1 MIADF
6 AAGMVLGLG
15 VAAPVGPIGLL
26 CIRRTLEHGFWA
38 GVAGGAG
45 TALADGLY
53 AALAAF
59 GIGAVTAILTAAQR
73 PLQVVAIAALLWLAV
88 GAWRQKPG
96 AEIAPSSHTSVF
108 AQTFLLTLANPATIL
123 TFAAMFAGF
132 AAGDAA
138 SATALVA
145 GTFAGSLLW
154 WIVLSGTVAAL
165 RRRLT
170 PRALLWINRAAAAM
184 FVGFAV
190 LVALRL

>member
-1 MIADF
+1 MIGEF
-6 AAGMVLGLG
+6 AAGVALGLG

-26 CIRRTLEHGFWA
+26 CIRRTLEHGFWT

-45 TALADGLY
+45 TALADGFY

-59 GIGAVTAILTAAQR
+59 GIGAVTAALTAAQT
-73 PLQVVAIAALLWLAV
+73 PLQIIAIAAFLWLAV

-96 AEIAPSSHTSVF
+96 TESAPTSHTNVF

-123 TFAAMFAGF
+123 TLAAMFAGF
-132 AAGDAA
+132 ATQGSAA
-138 SATALVA
+138 VLVA
-145 GTFAGSLLW
+145 GTFVGSLLW
-154 WIVLSGTVAAL
+154 WIVLSGVVAGLRKRISSDAMRLINRTAAL
-165 RRRLT
+165 L
-170 PRALLWINRAAAAM
+170 